1 MTSPAQP
8 PQLKRVLTLRDL
20 VFYGIILITPIAPVP
35 IYGVAQQLSRGH
47 VFLCLLLAGVAMML
61 TAVSYGRMAAIYPS
75 AGSAYVYVG
84 RGLNSHLGFLAGWA
98 LTLDYVVL
106 PIVAIIQASLAVA
119 RLVPS
124 VPYAV
129 WASVFS
135 LGIMLL
141 NLRGIRATAGANT
154 ILLSGMSVIIAAFL
168 ILSGRYLFLHG
179 GVNGFFSLA
188 PIYNPGTFDAHAI
201 ATATSFAALT
211 YIGFDGVT
219 TLAED
224 AKDPKRNIL
233 LAILLV
239 CAFTTLF
246 SCLLVYLA
254 QIVWPNYETFPN
266 VEMAFLD
273 VAHRV
278 GGHTLFAGMG
288 LVVFLSSLGG
298 GMAAVVAAARV
309 LLGMGRDNVLPNR
322 IFAYLNPKNSTPTF
336 NIVLVSIIGWIG
348 SLLLN
353 LEHAG
358 ELLNFG
364 AFLSFMGVNLAAARQ
379 CYFVQEKSKRRL
391 VLDALVPLVGF
402 LFCLAI
408 WLSLPIIAKLV
419 GGIWFAIGM
428 VYYATRSRAILLN

>member
-84 RGLNSHLGFLAGWA
+84 RGLNSHLGFLAWA

-246 SCLLVYLA
+246 SCLLVLSRPDCLA
-254 QIVWPNYETFPN
+254 KLRNISQRRNGFPRRRTPCGR
-266 VEMAFLD
+266 
-273 VAHRV
+273 AH
-278 GGHTLFAGMG
+278 
-288 LVVFLSSLGG
+288 SLCRDGSC
-298 GMAAVVAAARV
+298 RV
-309 LLGMGRDNVLPNR
+309 LVQPGRR
-322 IFAYLNPKNSTPTF
+322 H
-336 NIVLVSIIGWIG
+336 G
-348 SLLLN
+348 SRGGRGTC
-353 LEHAG
+353 A
-358 ELLNFG
+358 
-364 AFLSFMGVNLAAARQ
+364 
-379 CYFVQEKSKRRL
+379 
-391 VLDALVPLVGF
+391 VGHG
-402 LFCLAI
+402 
-408 WLSLPIIAKLV
+408 S
-419 GGIWFAIGM
+419 
-428 VYYATRSRAILLN
+428 